1 MHFAENIET
10 LRLNITDLEAVK
22 LRREELE
29 RGAVKVNIS
38 RIHSQLIEIEIH
50 SRAVIDVTP
59 MAKRLH

>member
-1 MHFAENIET
+1 MHFAENVET

-38 RIHSQLIEIEIH
+38 RIHSQLIELEIH
-50 SRAVIDVTP
+50 HRAVIDVTP
-59 MAKRLH
+59 RVKRLH

>member
-1 MHFAENIET
+1 MRFAENVET

-38 RIHSQLIEIEIH
+38 RIHSQLIELEIH
-50 SRAVIDVTP
+50 HRAVIDVTLQ
-59 MAKRLH
+59 AKRLN